1 MNRLN
6 FNQSIGFPLETNILS
21 EMQTAWSILNAL
33 GNIAGN
39 FTILQGCTVIG
50 TTVSDG
56 VVFING
62 EVIEFKGGQ
71 LQDNVIIVETPTVLE
86 FEDNSEKEVIYT
98 RHATFGVATTQWP
111 WSDFKRGFET
121 KQISEALGLKEDKTT
136 VTALVERILALE
148 ARPASNIPIG
158 LIAVWGQP
166 VATIPAGWTEYVP
179 LRGRMPVGL
188 DTSDPYFETLL
199 APGGSKTHINTIPEM
214 ATHGHDWNYSTEGD
228 DGASGGSYSEFTQK
242 PGGIAANN
250 SQNPI
255 GKTGGG
261 QEYSIMN
268 PYRVVLYI
276 QYVG

>member
-33 GNIAGN
+33 GSIAGN

-71 LQDNVIIVETPTVLE
+71 LQENVIIVETPTVLE

-98 RHATFGVATTQWP
+98 RFATFGVATTQYP
-111 WSDFKRGFET
+111 WSSFKRGFET

-188 DTSDPYFETLL
+188 DTSNSLFDTLL
-199 APGGSKTHINTIPEM
+199 NYGGSPTHTLTINEMPAHDHSTDPCGGANAVTGDIRAEPWEGVFGGGSKT
-214 ATHGHDWNYSTEGD
+214 
-228 DGASGGSYSEFTQK
+228 
-242 PGGIAANN
+242 
-250 SQNPI
+250 

-261 QEYSIMN
+261 VAFPIMN
-268 PYRVVLYI
+268 PFRIVHFI
-276 QYVG
+276 IYVG

>member
-1 MNRLN
+1 MNTLN

-121 KQISEALGLKEDKTT
+121 KGIPEALQAKEDKTT
-136 VTALVERILALE
+136 ITALVARIVALE
-148 ARPASNIPIG
+148 GRPASNIPVG
-158 LIAVWGQP
+158 LIAVWGGL
-166 VATIPAGWTEYVP
+166 ASAIPDGWVEYVP
-179 LRGRMPVGL
+179 LRGRVAVGMDTADTDFNSVLNYGGAKTKTLSISEMPEHNHPVDPLAG
-188 DTSDPYFETLL
+188 TSGGPGSIRPE
-199 APGGSKTHINTIPEM
+199 PWEGVSGGGSET
-214 ATHGHDWNYSTEGD
+214 
-228 DGASGGSYSEFTQK
+228 
-242 PGGIAANN
+242 
-250 SQNPI
+250 

-261 QEYSIMN
+261 QAFSIMN
-268 PYRVVLYI
+268 PYRVVHYI
-276 QYVG
+276 QYQG

>member
-71 LQDNVIIVETPTVLE
+71 VQSSVIIVQTPTVLE
-86 FEDNSEKEVIYT
+86 FEDNSEHEVIFT
-98 RHATFGVATTQWP
+98 RYATFGVGTALFP
-111 WSDFKRGFET
+111 WEDFKRFKTSIELT
-121 KQISEALGLKEDKTT
+121 EEKAENTTIDALI
-136 VTALVERILALE
+136 ERIEELE
-148 ARPASNIPIG
+148 KRPVSNVPVG
-158 LIAVWGQP
+158 LIAIWGQ
-166 VATIPAGWTEYVP
+166 AANLIPDGWEEYAP

-199 APGGSKTHINTIPEM
+199 APGGSKTHINTIAEM
-214 ATHGHDWNYSTEGD
+214 PSHTHDIDLVDEAGY
-228 DGASGGSYSEFTQK
+228 GAPAGG
-242 PGGIAANN
+242 
-250 SQNPI
+250 NPAGVSNGT
-255 GKTGGG
+255 GKTKSQGGG
-261 QEYSIMN
+261 VPFSIMQ
-268 PYRVVLYI
+268 PYIVLVYI
-276 QYVG
+276 MKL

>member
-71 LQDNVIIVETPTVLE
+71 VQSSVIIVQTPTVLE
-86 FEDNSEKEVIYT
+86 FEDNSEHEVIFT
-98 RHATFGVATTQWP
+98 RYATFGVATTQYP
-111 WSDFKRGFET
+111 WSGFKRFKNAIELT
-121 KQISEALGLKEDKTT
+121 EDKAEKTTIEALIK
-136 VTALVERILALE
+136 RIEELE
-148 ARPASNIPIG
+148 SRPAANVPVG
-158 LIAVWGQP
+158 LIAIWGQ
-166 VATIPAGWTEYVP
+166 AANLIPDGWEEYAP
-179 LRGRMPVGL
+179 LKGRMPVGL
-188 DTSDPYFETLL
+188 DTRNSLFDTLL
-199 APGGSKTHINTIPEM
+199 NYGGSPTHTLTINEMPAHDHSTDPCGGANAVTGDIRAEPWEGNFGGGSKT
-214 ATHGHDWNYSTEGD
+214 
-228 DGASGGSYSEFTQK
+228 
-242 PGGIAANN
+242 
-250 SQNPI
+250 

-261 QEYSIMN
+261 VAFPIMN
-268 PYRVVLYI
+268 PFRIVHFI
-276 QYVG
+276 IYVG

>member
-98 RHATFGVATTQWP
+98 RSATFGVATTQYP
-111 WSDFKRGFET
+111 WSSFKRGFET

-166 VATIPAGWTEYVP
+166 VATIPAGWIEYVP
-179 LRGRMPVGL
+179 LRGRMAVGF
-188 DTSDPYFETLL
+188 DS
-199 APGGSKTHINTIPEM
+199 SI
-214 ATHGHDWNYSTEGD
+214 
-228 DGASGGSYSEFTQK
+228 SEFDVLGDF
-242 PGGIAANN
+242 GGAVNKTLTENEIPTLHIDGSNDDNGGHGSLVVTSAQQPNDGFDLN
-250 SQNPI
+250 
-255 GKTGGG
+255 TGG
-261 QEYSIMN
+261 QSFSLMN

>member
-33 GNIAGN
+33 GSIAGN

-50 TTVSDG
+50 TTVRDG

-71 LQDNVIIVETPTVLE
+71 LQENVIIVETPTVLE

-98 RHATFGVATTQWP
+98 RFATFGVATTQYP
-111 WSDFKRGFET
+111 WSGFKRFKNAVELT
-121 KQISEALGLKEDKTT
+121 EDKAENTT
-136 VTALVERILALE
+136 IDALIERIEDLE
-148 ARPASNIPIG
+148 GRPVANVPVG
-158 LIAVWGQP
+158 LIAIWGQ
-166 VATIPAGWTEYVP
+166 AANLIPEGWAEYTP
-179 LRGRMPVGL
+179 LRGRMAVGF
-188 DTSDPYFETLL
+188 DS
-199 APGGSKTHINTIPEM
+199 SI
-214 ATHGHDWNYSTEGD
+214 
-228 DGASGGSYSEFTQK
+228 SEFDVLGDF
-242 PGGIAANN
+242 GGAVNKTLTESEIPTLHIDGSNDDNGGHGSLVVTSAQQPNDGFDLN
-250 SQNPI
+250 
-255 GKTGGG
+255 TGG
-261 QEYSIMN
+261 QSFSLMN

>member
-39 FTILQGCTVIG
+39 FTILQGCTEVG

-86 FEDNSEKEVIYT
+86 FEDNSEKEVIFT
-98 RHATFGVATTQWP
+98 RYATFGVGTALFP
-111 WSDFKRGFET
+111 WEDFKRFKTSIELT
-121 KQISEALGLKEDKTT
+121 EEKAENTTIDALI
-136 VTALVERILALE
+136 ERIEELE
-148 ARPASNIPIG
+148 QRPVSNVPVGLIAIWGQAANLIPDGWEEYAPLIGRVPIG
-158 LIAVWGQP
+158 LDSAQTEFDAV
-166 VATIPAGWTEYVP
+166 
-179 LRGRMPVGL
+179 
-188 DTSDPYFETLL
+188 
-199 APGGSKTHINTIPEM
+199 
-214 ATHGHDWNYSTEGD
+214 
-228 DGASGGSYSEFTQK
+228 GASGGSKTKSLTVDEIPSHNHGFIAYTESGSNSGS
-242 PGGIAANN
+242 GGEAAGYFEDKVTTN
-250 SQNPI
+250 
-255 GKTGGG
+255 TGGG
-261 QEYSIMN
+261 QSFSLMN

>member
-33 GNIAGN
+33 GSIAGN

-71 LQDNVIIVETPTVLE
+71 LQENVIIVETPTVLE

-98 RHATFGVATTQWP
+98 RFATFGVATTQYP
-111 WSDFKRGFET
+111 WSGFKRFKNAVELT
-121 KQISEALGLKEDKTT
+121 EDKAENTT
-136 VTALVERILALE
+136 IDALIERIEDLE
-148 ARPASNIPIG
+148 GRPVANVPVG
-158 LIAVWGQP
+158 LIAIWGQ
-166 VATIPAGWTEYVP
+166 AANLIPEGWAEYTP
-179 LRGRMPVGL
+179 LRGRMAVGF
-188 DTSDPYFETLL
+188 DS
-199 APGGSKTHINTIPEM
+199 SI
-214 ATHGHDWNYSTEGD
+214 
-228 DGASGGSYSEFTQK
+228 SEFDVLGDF
-242 PGGIAANN
+242 GGAVNKTLTESEIPTLHIDGSNDDNGGHGSLVVTSAQQPNDGFDLN
-250 SQNPI
+250 
-255 GKTGGG
+255 TGG
-261 QEYSIMN
+261 QSFSLMN

>member
-39 FTILQGCTVIG
+39 FTILQGCSVVG

-71 LQDNVIIVETPTVLE
+71 VQDNVIIIEEATALE
-86 FEDNSEKEVIYT
+86 FEDFTEKEVTYT
-98 RHATFGVATTQWP
+98 RYAKFGVSTTQYP
-111 WSDFKRGFET
+111 WGDFKRFKTAAELT
-121 KQISEALGLKEDKTT
+121 QDKAENDT
-136 VTALVERILALE
+136 VADLIERIEELE
-148 ARPASNIPIG
+148 SRPVANVPVG
-158 LIAVWGQP
+158 LIAIWGQ
-166 VATIPAGWTEYVP
+166 AANLIPEGWEEYTP
-179 LRGRMPVGL
+179 LSGRIAIGL
-188 DTSDPYFETLL
+188 DENDPDFD
-199 APGGSKTHINTIPEM
+199 AV
-214 ATHGHDWNYSTEGD
+214 
-228 DGASGGSYSEFTQK
+228 GASGGSKNKSLTIDELPAHSHSYNELEQVGKSVLSYDAVGDREGASFK
-242 PGGIAANN
+242 AAT
-250 SQNPI
+250 
-255 GKTGGG
+255 TGNAGNG
-261 QEYSIMN
+261 EAFDIMN

>member
-1 MNRLN
+1 MNRLI

-39 FTILQGCTVIG
+39 FTILQGCTEVG

-71 LQDNVIIVETPTVLE
+71 VQSSVIIVQTPTVLE
-86 FEDNSEKEVIYT
+86 FEDNSEHEVIFT
-98 RHATFGVATTQWP
+98 RYATFGVGTALFP
-111 WSDFKRGFET
+111 WEDFKRFKTSIELT
-121 KQISEALGLKEDKTT
+121 EEKAENTTIDALI
-136 VTALVERILALE
+136 ERIEELE
-148 ARPASNIPIG
+148 GRPAANVPVG
-158 LIAVWGQP
+158 LIAIWGQ
-166 VATIPAGWTEYVP
+166 AANLIPDGWEEYAP

-199 APGGSKTHINTIPEM
+199 APGGSKTHINTIAEM

-228 DGASGGSYSEFTQK
+228 DGATGGSYSEFTQK

>member
-71 LQDNVIIVETPTVLE
+71 LQENVIIVETPTVLE

-98 RHATFGVATTQWP
+98 RFATFGVATTQYP
-111 WSDFKRGFET
+111 WSGFKRFKNAIELT
-121 KQISEALGLKEDKTT
+121 EDKAEKTT
-136 VTALVERILALE
+136 IVALIKRIEELE
-148 ARPASNIPIG
+148 ARPAANVPVG
-158 LIAVWGQP
+158 LIAIWGQ
-166 VATIPAGWTEYVP
+166 AANLIPEGWAEYTP
-179 LRGRMPVGL
+179 LRGRMAVGF
-188 DTSDPYFETLL
+188 DS
-199 APGGSKTHINTIPEM
+199 SI
-214 ATHGHDWNYSTEGD
+214 
-228 DGASGGSYSEFTQK
+228 SEFDVLGDF
-242 PGGIAANN
+242 GGAVNKTLSIDEMPSHTHDIDLVDETGSGAPAGG
-250 SQNPI
+250 NPAGDSNGT
-255 GKTGGG
+255 GKTKSQGGG
-261 QEYSIMN
+261 VPFSIMN